1 MLSVSDQHSHY
12 DPSAPAIEV
21 TSDDATWIL
30 TSAFVIFT
38 MQTGFGLLESGAC
51 AKKNEVNILMK
62 NVADVVLGGLFYWMV
77 GYGLQFGSEDGHT
90 GWYGAG
96 YWLLDA
102 SDDQMGPVF
111 ATFIFQLSFCTT
123 ATTIVS
129 GSMAE
134 RTNYN
139 AYIIFSLLNTIVYC
153 VPAGWIWRDTGWLY
167 QMGCLDFAGSAC
179 VHLIGKGLQYRDGND
194 IGLYRLSQKK

>member
-1 MLSVSDQHSHY
+1 MSSDVYSESVPKTKY
-12 DPSAPAIEV
+12 DPDVPSSEV

-62 NVADVVLGGLFYWMV
+62 NVADVVLGGLFYWAI
-77 GYGLQFGSEDGHT
+77 GYGLQFGSEEGHT
-90 GWYGAG
+90 GWYGVG
-96 YWLLDA
+96 YWFLD
-102 SDDQMGPVF
+102 SDADKMGPIF

-139 AYIIFSLLNTIVYC
+139 AYILFSLLNTIVYC

-167 QMGCLDFAGSAC
+167 QMGALDFAGCAC
-179 VHLIGKGLQYRDGND
+179 VHLIGRSGALMCIQ
-194 IGLYRLSQKK
+194 LF

>member
-1 MLSVSDQHSHY
+1 MSTEVNSETLPKPKY
-12 DPSAPAIEV
+12 DPDIPSPEV

-62 NVADVVLGGLFYWMV
+62 NVADVVLGGLFYWAI
-77 GYGLQFGSEDGHT
+77 GYGLQFGSEEGHT
-90 GWYGAG
+90 GWYGVG
-96 YWLLDA
+96 FWFLD
-102 SDDQMGPVF
+102 SDADKMGPIF

-167 QMGCLDFAGSAC
+167 RMGALDFAGCAC
-179 VHLIGKGLQYRDGND
+179 VHLIGKSPL
-194 IGLYRLSQKK
+194 I